1 METSILSFGK
11 FRNYFKTHNQ
21 TTDMKVIYEIINTS
35 EFLNQ
40 LKMIAQK
47 YGAHVSKQ
55 DEGSGHFIF
64 IKSRLKIAEK
74 LRDNK
79 QYAYV
84 WGATDED
91 LSFLESF
98 WGKPHQV
105 IELKMTPLEF
115 AAELI
120 EIPQAEKL
128 TVEEILKIMDITD
141 RDFKQYSRYIK
152 MASRKSDISE
162 DVKRANTILEH
173 L

>member
-21 TTDMKVIYEIINTS
+21 TADMKVIYEIKNTS

-40 LKMIAQK
+40 LNLIAQK

-55 DEGSGHFIF
+55 DEGPGHFIF
-64 IKSRLKIAEK
+64 IKSRLKIAGK

-79 QYAYV
+79 QFAYV
-84 WGATDED
+84 WGATEED
-91 LSFLESF
+91 LSFLNSF
-98 WGKPHQV
+98 WGEPNQV

-115 AAELI
+115 ASELI
-120 EIPQAEKL
+120 EIPQAEAL
-128 TVEEILKIMDITD
+128 TVEEIIQIMKITE
-141 RDFKQYSRYIK
+141 RDFKQYTRYIK

-162 DVKRANTILEH
+162 DVKRANTILEQ

>member
-1 METSILSFGK
+1 METNISSFGK
-11 FRNYFKTHNQ
+11 LRNYFKTHNQ
-21 TTDMKVIYEIINTS
+21 TTDMKVIYEIKNTS

-40 LKMIAQK
+40 LNLIAQK
-47 YGAHVSKQ
+47 YGAQVSKQ
-55 DEGSGHFIF
+55 DEGPGHFIF

-74 LRDNK
+74 RKDNK

-98 WGKPHQV
+98 WGEPDQV
-105 IELKMTPLEF
+105 IVLKMTPLEF
-115 AAELI
+115 ASELI
-120 EIPQAEKL
+120 EIPQAETL
-128 TVEEILKIMDITD
+128 TVEEILQIMNITD

-162 DVKRANTILEH
+162 DVKRANTILKH